1 VDHAAGHTAAH
12 LARGREEDGQ
22 HDGGGAPPSV
32 PFAQRLHDRMEAL
45 GTRVCMGIDPR
56 PDRHPSTHPQS
67 HAGDPAKIAKAVVV
81 YFRDLIDAAA
91 EHLACVKLQS
101 AFFERMGVPGLI
113 GMAQLLADARER
125 DIPAIL
131 DAKRGDVGSTAEA
144 YADAYLGG
152 GVFAADALTVQPYL
166 GMDAIEPFV
175 RAAQREHRGL
185 FVLVRTS
192 NPGGADLQDL
202 ALADTGTGATT
213 VADRLADLLTERARE
228 LGVDARG
235 YGPLGAV
242 VGGTVPERLA
252 SLRRRLPHSV
262 LLVPGYGAQGAD
274 AEGVRAAFDADG
286 LGAVVSASRSL
297 TYLDGDDPPREAA
310 AAAKGMR
317 DAIRAAIAS
326 EGPAR

>member
-1 VDHAAGHTAAH
+1 
-12 LARGREEDGQ
+12 
-22 HDGGGAPPSV
+22 
-32 PFAQRLHDRMEAL
+32 MEAL
-45 GTRVCMGIDPR
+45 GTHVSMGIDPR
-56 PDRHPSTHPQS
+56 PDQHPSTHPQG
-67 HAGDPAKIAKAVVV
+67 HAGDPAKVAKAVVV

-91 EHLACVKLQS
+91 DSLACVKIQS

-125 DIPAIL
+125 DIPVIL

-175 RAAQREHRGL
+175 AAAQREHRGL

-192 NPGGADLQDL
+192 NPGGADLQEL
-202 ALADTGTGATT
+202 ALADTGTGAAT

-228 LGVDARG
+228 AGVDARG

-242 VGGTVPERLA
+242 VGGTVPERMA
-252 SLRRRLPHSV
+252 SLRRRLPHSI
-262 LLVPGYGAQGAD
+262 LLVPGYGAQGATAAD
-274 AEGVRAAFDADG
+274 VRAAFDADG

-297 TYLDGDDPPREAA
+297 TYRDGDDPAREAA
-310 AAAKGMR
+310 SATRAMR

-326 EGPAR
+326 G

>member
-1 VDHAAGHTAAH
+1 MDHAAGHTAAH
-12 LARGREEDGQ
+12 LARDRDGDGQ
-22 HDGGGAPPSV
+22 DDLPGGGSGSAPTA
-32 PFAQRLHDRMEAL
+32 PFAQRLHARMEAL
-45 GTRVCMGIDPR
+45 GTHVCMGIDPR
-56 PDRHPSTHPQS
+56 PDLHPSTHPAS
-67 HAGDPAKIAKAVVV
+67 HAGDPAKVAKAVVV

-91 EHLACVKLQS
+91 DDLACVKLQS

-125 DIPAIL
+125 DIPVIL

-175 RAAQREHRGL
+175 LAAQREHRGV

-192 NPGGADLQDL
+192 NPGGADLQEL
-202 ALADTGTGATT
+202 ALADTGTGAVT

-228 LGVDARG
+228 AGVDAHG

-252 SLRRRLPHSV
+252 SLRRRLPHSI
-262 LLVPGYGAQGAD
+262 LLVPGYGAQGAS

-297 TYLDGDDPPREAA
+297 TYRDGDDPPREAA
-310 AAAKGMR
+310 AATRAMR

-326 EGPAR
+326 G